1 MMHGNTLPRDQSDHS
16 PREVSDVSSS
26 DQSWSLLEEVQ
37 SRTKSLATEIQVV
50 ERTIEAVSS
59 KVDLVETK
67 IDQNQEVLLARLA
80 ACLDRIERPCRENQA
95 EQHVPD
101 EKYQILLQKVA
112 ALEADSARKMEES
125 QKQIRDLQEIVAEMK
140 ADQLTPPGPT
150 HKTFRVQWKDVSSE
164 YVIAQETFGKWPL
177 SMTAGKLL
185 EEVVG
190 RLRAKFPK
198 GDCFRFH
205 EQLKE
210 GKPLLM
216 LGDVALNHFPNMSL
230 ACLGVDGSP
239 LDFGFEGSSC

>member
-1 MMHGNTLPRDQSDHS
+1 M
-16 PREVSDVSSS
+16 
-26 DQSWSLLEEVQ
+26 
-37 SRTKSLATEIQVV
+37 V

-140 ADQLTPPGPT
+140 ADQLTPQGPT
-150 HKTFRVQWKDVSSE
+150 HKTFNVHWKNMKGGHD
-164 YVIAQETFGKWPL
+164 IAVETFFHWPL

-185 EEVVG
+185 EEVVS
-190 RLRAKFPK
+190 RLSSTFPEGNYYCIQK
-198 GDCFRFH
+198 K
-205 EQLKE
+205 LNK

-216 LGDVALNHFPNMSL
+216 LGDVALNNFPNMSL

-239 LDFGFEGSSC
+239 LVFGFEGLNY

>member
-1 MMHGNTLPRDQSDHS
+1 MMHGNSLPRDQSDHS

-59 KVDLVETK
+59 KVDVVETK

-80 ACLDRIERPCRENQA
+80 ACLDRIEKPCREKQA

-125 QKQIRDLQEIVAEMK
+125 QQQIRDLQEIVAEMK

-150 HKTFRVQWKDVSSE
+150 HKTFCVEWKRTPRGP
-164 YVIAQETFGKWPL
+164 VIAREFFSHMPL

-185 EEVVG
+185 EEVVC
-190 RLRAKFPK
+190 RLSRRSDSN
-198 GDCFRFH
+198 DCDF
-205 EQLKE
+205 QKKLNK

-216 LGDVALNHFPNMSL
+216 LGDVALNNFPNMSL

-239 LDFGFEGSSC
+239 LVFGFEGLNY